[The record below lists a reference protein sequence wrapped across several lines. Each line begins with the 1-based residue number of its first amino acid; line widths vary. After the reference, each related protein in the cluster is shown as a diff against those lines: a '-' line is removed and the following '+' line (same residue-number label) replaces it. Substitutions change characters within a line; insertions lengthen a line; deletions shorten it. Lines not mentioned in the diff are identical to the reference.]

1 MAYYKAMSAKAV
13 EPPVEFYINQSGA
26 KVVQG
31 KILVPDFVTSIKIDI
46 GLSGNAP
53 QSKVWIDAN
62 PNVLIFGFEPLSM
75 NIKMI
80 SEASSTWP
88 IRLNPKNIGRNIFI
102 IPVALSSKT
111 LGHKLK
117 MKITDN
123 DSGSSSLL
131 DSTNLLQST
140 SEFVPVFKLDDF
152 IDYIDLERFEFIEY
166 VKIDAQGMDFEVIR
180 GAKKHL
186 SKICFLTAELDLNYF
201 GTENN
206 GLKLDCFM
214 ALRGF
219 LKLGKISVYLLRRV
233 FKLKINVDDP
243 TYLNLRLVN
252 KVNKNFFIYQ
262 KG

>member
-1 MAYYKAMSAKAV
+1 MSSKELAHPA
-13 EPPVEFYINQSGA
+13 EFYINQSGA
-26 KVVQG
+26 KVVLG
-31 KILVPDFVTSIKIDI
+31 KILVPDYFESIKIDV

-62 PNVLIFGFEPLSM
+62 PNTLIFGFEPLSM

-80 SEASSTWP
+80 SEATSPWP
-88 IRLNPKNIGRNIFI
+88 VKLNPGDIGRNIFI

-117 MKITDN
+117 MKITDK

-131 DSTNLLQST
+131 DSTDLLQST
-140 SEFVPVFKLDDF
+140 FEYVPVFKLDDF
-152 IDYIDLERFEFIEY
+152 IDFIDVDRFGFIEY
-166 VKIDAQGMDFEVIR
+166 LKIDAQGMDFEVIL

-186 SKICFLTAELDLNYF
+186 DKILFVTAEMDLTYFGTRNNSLKLNYF
-201 GTENN
+201 MT
-206 GLKLDCFM
+206 
-214 ALRGF
+214 LRGF
-219 LKLGKISVYLLRRV
+219 WKLGKISSYLLQRV

-243 TYLNLRLVN
+243 TYVNLRLLH
-252 KVNKNFFIYQ
+252 KINKNLFIYQ

>member
-1 MAYYKAMSAKAV
+1 MTAKEV
-13 EPPVEFYINQSGA
+13 EPPAEFYINQSGA
-26 KVVQG
+26 KVARG
-31 KILVPDFVTSIKIDI
+31 KILVADFVTSIKIDV

-62 PNVLIFGFEPLSM
+62 PNALIFGFEPLSM

-80 SEASSTWP
+80 TEASSTWP
-88 IRLNPKNIGRNIFI
+88 IKLNPRDIGRNIFI

-117 MKITDN
+117 MKITDM

-140 SEFVPVFKLDDF
+140 WEYVPVFKLDDF
-152 IDYIDLERFEFIEY
+152 IEFIDLERFEFIEY

-180 GAKKHL
+180 GAKKYL
-186 SKICFLTAELDLNYF
+186 NKICFITAELDLNYS
-201 GTENN
+201 GTKNN
-206 GLKLDCFM
+206 SRKLNYFM
-214 ALRGF
+214 TLRGF
-219 LKLGKISVYLLRRV
+219 LKLGKLSSYLLRRV
-233 FKLKINVDDP
+233 FQIKINVDDP
-243 TYLNLRLVN
+243 TYVNLRLLHKIN
-252 KVNKNFFIYQ
+252 RNFFIYQ